1 LQDRT
6 RARFDE
12 TVDIAVNLGTDPRRG
27 DQMVRGVTT
36 LPHGTG
42 RAVRVGVFA
51 QGEAAEAAR
60 RAGACLWQLCTVLP
74 AQSS

>member
-1 LQDRT
+1 
-6 RARFDE
+6 
-12 TVDIAVNLGTDPRRG
+12 VNLGTDPRRG